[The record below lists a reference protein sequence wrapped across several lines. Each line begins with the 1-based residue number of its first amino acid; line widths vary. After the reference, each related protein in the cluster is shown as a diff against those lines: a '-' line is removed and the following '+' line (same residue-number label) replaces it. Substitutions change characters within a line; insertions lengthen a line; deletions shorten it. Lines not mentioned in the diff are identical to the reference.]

1 MANSEQRFFEDY
13 RRLDS
18 FREDPVIME
27 AVEQLHEKLEQA
39 APSQGISMG
48 GNA

>member
-1 MANSEQRFFEDY
+1 MANGEQRFFEDY

-27 AVEQLHEKLEQA
+27 AVELLHEKLEQA
-39 APSQGISMG
+39 APSQSVTMG
-48 GNA
+48 GSV